1 MMRKKEIMHELD
13 KAIEVIVNDKIV
25 WDGPMAD
32 FIVENQYDIEESD
45 IKDIVQLDKGATLM
59 SVSYT
64 HLTLPTNREV

>member
-59 SVSYT
+59 LRKIWKLKRVK
-64 HLTLPTNREV
+64 

>member
-45 IKDIVQLDKGATLM
+45 INLDKSTIQKMLQD
-59 SVSYT
+59 VY
-64 HLTLPTNREV
+64 REACELV